1 MKLKDLLDQFNDKE
15 ILKRLFELYPDQKK
29 SKGGYIKA
37 LIELR
42 HKRIRPIKDNMQ
54 IVLTRC
60 KEKGEK
66 WVSVDGNK
74 GTDENWALDFTRWG
88 DWLGM
93 EFSKKTIQR
102 KFLKIDMIAH
112 CLWEMTWEGYSDKQ
126 VIYRW
131 GTLLGRVKDAQKQIK
146 KESEKK

>member
-1 MKLKDLLDQFNDKE
+1 MKLKELVDQFNDKE

-42 HKRIRPIKDNMQ
+42 HKRVRPVKDNMQ
-54 IVLTRC
+54 IVLTRR
-60 KEKGEK
+60 KENKEK
-66 WVSVDGNK
+66 WVSVDGDN
-74 GTDENWALDFTRWG
+74 GTNQNWALDFTRWG

-93 EFSKKTIQR
+93 EFDKKTIQR
-102 KFLKIDMIAH
+102 KFPKLDMLVH

-131 GTLLGRVKDAQKQIK
+131 GVLAGRVKEMDEQIK
-146 KESEKK
+146 KEKAH